1 MTTFAVYIAHDMT
14 ALVSGGVLASP
25 RSPRIV
31 STLFV
36 VMGAAFAGV
45 GIVAVDV
52 NRLWHDISALAL
64 AAMFLG
70 TLIAGPW
77 LLRGMPRSYFAWSWT
92 ILAAVV
98 ASGLAFAT
106 GSFSLTGV
114 ETVVFVLT
122 FGWIS
127 LFVRFLGVAG
137 QHPAKQDAAPRPDP
151 TSAGRSRGEA

>member
-1 MTTFAVYIAHDMT
+1 MTTFAVYVAHDMT
-14 ALVSGGVLASP
+14 APVSGGVLASL

-36 VMGAAFAGV
+36 
-45 GIVAVDV
+45 
-52 NRLWHDISALAL
+52 R
-64 AAMFLG
+64 
-70 TLIAGPW
+70 
-77 LLRGMPRSYFAWSWT
+77 MPRSYFVWSWT

-114 ETVVFVLT
+114 ETVVFVLI

-137 QHPAKQDAAPRPDP
+137 QHPAKQDAAPRADP